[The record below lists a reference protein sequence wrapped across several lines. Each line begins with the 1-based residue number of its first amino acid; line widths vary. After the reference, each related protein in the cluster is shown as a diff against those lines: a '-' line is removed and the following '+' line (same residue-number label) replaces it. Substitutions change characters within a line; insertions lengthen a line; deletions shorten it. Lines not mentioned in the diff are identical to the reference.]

1 MSNVEIPWEL
11 ISNIPLLPLPP
22 GVTQNLDNP
31 ESRAY
36 WIYVTVGLCL
46 PIILVFA
53 TIRFYVKFFII
64 KARTRDDCKF
74 PHWIFAALR
83 DTCLTF
89 ETSDVCLLSVV
100 CFFCLERVND
110 RVSWWHE
117 LGSSLRS
124 LTSLVPLRVHI
135 FQLSASPWAWLT

>member
-36 WIYVTVGLCL
+36 WIYITVGLCL

-53 TIRFYVKFFII
+53 AIRFYVKFFII
-64 KARTRDDCKF
+64 KRERGMIVSS
-74 PHWIFAALR
+74 PLSFAALR

-89 ETSDVCLLSVV
+89 EHQKFVSSVWY
-100 CFFCLERVND
+100 
-110 RVSWWHE
+110 VSAQ
-117 LGSSLRS
+117 SRS
-124 LTSLVPLRVHI
+124 MI
-135 FQLSASPWAWLT
+135 E

>member
-1 MSNVEIPWEL
+1 MSKVDIPWEL

-46 PIILVFA
+46 PIILFFA
-53 TIRFYVKFFII
+53 AIRFYAKFFII

-74 PHWIFAALR
+74 PIEFCRKLIAWRYLPNFR
-83 DTCLTF
+83 
-89 ETSDVCLLSVV
+89 TSDVYLLSMV
-100 CFFCLERVND
+100 CLCSEAVNG
-110 RVSWWHE
+110 R
-117 LGSSLRS
+117 
-124 LTSLVPLRVHI
+124 
-135 FQLSASPWAWLT
+135 AS

>member
-36 WIYVTVGLCL
+36 WIYITVGLCL

-53 TIRFYVKFFII
+53 AIRFYVKFFII
-64 KARTRDDCKF
+64 KARTRDD
-74 PHWIFAALR
+74 
-83 DTCLTF
+83 
-89 ETSDVCLLSVV
+89 
-100 CFFCLERVND
+100 
-110 RVSWWHE
+110 
-117 LGSSLRS
+117 
-124 LTSLVPLRVHI
+124 
-135 FQLSASPWAWLT
+135 